1 MTTDM
6 IMEIF
11 SPKHACI
18 YLTIDD
24 RLHYEN
30 IGSLIDLFF
39 SKRRRTFIKRS
50 KCSTI
55 HGSGYLAREHY

>member
-1 MTTDM
+1 
-6 IMEIF
+6 MEIF

-30 IGSLIDLFF
+30 IGSFSDLSFF
-39 SKRRRTFIKRS
+39 LNDAVLLLSALSARRFMARDTWP
-50 KCSTI
+50 
-55 HGSGYLAREHY
+55 REHY